1 MCLCQNVPTIVSIGN
16 DKTKG
21 KLLEKRIVRENEKMS
36 WKSGRQKKNH
46 LLGIHMWIES
56 IITLSVAKRALW
68 SEVNCEYFQ
77 KIIVPLNNIN
87 SLCFRLQS

>member
-1 MCLCQNVPTIVSIGN
+1 MPTIVSIGN

-46 LLGIHMWIES
+46 WVYICG
-56 IITLSVAKRALW
+56 
-68 SEVNCEYFQ
+68 
-77 KIIVPLNNIN
+77 LNQ
-87 SLCFRLQS
+87 L